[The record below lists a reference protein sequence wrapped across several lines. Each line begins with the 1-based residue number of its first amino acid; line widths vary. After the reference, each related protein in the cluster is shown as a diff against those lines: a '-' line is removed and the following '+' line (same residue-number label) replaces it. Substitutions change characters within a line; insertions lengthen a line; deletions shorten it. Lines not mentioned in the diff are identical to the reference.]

1 MVWRIYLLT
10 TNDEHLITL
19 QGGFCVEEK
28 EARICLVG
36 FLALIETPV

>member
-19 QGGFCVEEK
+19 QGGLRGLK
-28 EARICLVG
+28 
-36 FLALIETPV
+36 IETVKFIKSLKKS